1 MRCCCAPGN
10 SSGSRSLT
18 SSGVDLAITCGR
30 PGSHLCTKHDCPSG
44 AALVTRFGLIP
55 LLLRP
60 IVGGSH
66 DLLVHDSLNRHH
78 GASSAKPGKD
88 KP

>member
-1 MRCCCAPGN
+1 
-10 SSGSRSLT
+10 
-18 SSGVDLAITCGR
+18 
-30 PGSHLCTKHDCPSG
+30 LCTKHDFPSG